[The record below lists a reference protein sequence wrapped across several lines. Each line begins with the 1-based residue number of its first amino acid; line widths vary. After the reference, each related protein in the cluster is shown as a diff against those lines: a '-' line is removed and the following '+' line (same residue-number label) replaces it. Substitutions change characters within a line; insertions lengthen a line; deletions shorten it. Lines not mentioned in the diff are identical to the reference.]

1 MISMTIMVSIDTAAK
16 LHHEALRQ
24 KKSVEEVASSFFLE
38 GVNTCEFLFLPRGA
52 NTPHPQTTEDSDE
65 A

>member
-24 KKSVEEVASSFFLE
+24 KKSVEEVASSFLLE
-38 GVNTCEFLFLPRGA
+38 GGSTCEFLPRGA